1 MYKPRWYEGTRDQE
15 GFLRAPMANGQWA
28 LATSD
33 GVITWRRA
41 VLLYTKTKN
50 TQRFQ
55 SSPMLLRSSTAD
67 LEGRTAVL
75 VKPVIAPRAPGR
87 GHARPR
93 GGAVIKENGH
103 VRHQWSNSIQN
114 VFFGE

>member
-1 MYKPRWYEGTRDQE
+1 
-15 GFLRAPMANGQWA
+15 MANGQWA

-50 TQRFQ
+50 TPLFQ

-67 LEGRTAVL
+67 LEGWTEVL
-75 VKPVIAPRAPGR
+75 VKPVIELPSAP
-87 GHARPR
+87 
-93 GGAVIKENGH
+93 
-103 VRHQWSNSIQN
+103 SNPPFSFISLISFISLN
-114 VFFGE
+114 D